1 MSDLPIDI
9 TNCLKNLPT
18 ILYRGDQ
25 STRVHPVTKQ
35 SALVHQYNAHGLLAN
50 LAFGGNPLAIA
61 SAGIQTTISQH
72 IAGWAH
78 SHYLSFSSDL
88 AIAQTFAIGHT
99 GKALAPTYN
108 QSWDAVVFSFDI
120 SQMTWSIKSLGVYIG
135 TRAVNGPPYFN
146 GVTTVALIDCVLILS
161 ALVAAGQ
168 TQFQLELT
176 LAQQDKEWLIMPLDP
191 MPPGTFS
198 HIGYSA
204 ILQRCLISG
213 NHFDLI

>member
-25 STRVHPVTKQ
+25 SARVHPVTGQ
-35 SALVHQYNAHGLLAN
+35 SVLVHQYNTHGLLTN
-50 LAFGGNPLAIA
+50 LSFGGNPLAVA
-61 SAGIQTTISQH
+61 NTGIQATISQH

-78 SHYLSFSSDL
+78 SHYLSFSSDS
-88 AIAQTFAIGHT
+88 AIARTFAIGPT
-99 GKALAPTYN
+99 KKTLMPTYN
-108 QSWDAVVFSFDI
+108 QSWDAVVFNFDI
-120 SQMTWSIKSLGVYIG
+120 LQMTWSIKSLGVYIG
-135 TRAVNGPPYFN
+135 TKAANGPPYFN

-161 ALVAAGQ
+161 SLVAAGQ

-176 LAQQDKEWLIMPLDP
+176 LAQQNKEWLLIPLDP